1 MLIQEITLK
10 KALLF
15 TILLGVLVLTTAF
28 AADEQSED
36 KKDSSEPTTVL
47 TGPPKSPDQM
57 AGDFVIGPGDTLHIF
72 VWKEPDLSKD
82 VPVRPD
88 GKISLPLVNDVQAS
102 GLSAMQ
108 LKNTLEEKLSKFI
121 NDPNVTVTVQT
132 VTSHKVILM
141 GEVTLPGPRPL
152 AGPMRVMDILAT
164 TGFTPFSKTTKVY
177 VLRNEDGKQQKFAF
191 NYKDYLKGKN
201 PEQNILLKN
210 GDTIVVP

>member
-1 MLIQEITLK
+1 MLLPETTIKKTLP
-10 KALLF
+10 F
-15 TILLGVLVLTTAF
+15 GILLGVLALTPVF
-28 AADEQSED
+28 ADEKSEE
-36 KKDSSEPTTVL
+36 KKDSSEATTAPS
-47 TGPPKSPDQM
+47 TTPKSSELMP
-57 AGDFVIGPGDTLHIF
+57 GDFVIGPGDSLHIY
-72 VWKEPDLSKD
+72 VWKEPDLSRD

-102 GLSAMQ
+102 GLTSMQ
-108 LKNTLEEKLSKFI
+108 LKTTLEEKLSKFI

-132 VTSHKVILM
+132 VNSHKIILM

-177 VLRNEDGKQQKFAF
+177 VLRNEDGKQQKFTF
-191 NYKDYLKGKN
+191 NYKEYLKGKN

>member
-1 MLIQEITLK
+1 MLIQEITIK
-10 KALLF
+10 KALLL
-15 TILLGVLVLTTAF
+15 TIFLGVLFMTQGF
-28 AADEQSED
+28 ADEKSEG
-36 KKDSSEPTTVL
+36 KKDSPESTTAQPTT
-47 TGPPKSPDQM
+47 PKSSEQM
-57 AGDFVIGPGDTLHIF
+57 AEDFIIGPGDMLHIY

-102 GLSAMQ
+102 GLTSMQ
-108 LKNTLEEKLSKFI
+108 LKNALEEKLSKFI
-121 NDPNVTVTVQT
+121 NEPNVTVTVQT
-132 VTSHKVILM
+132 VSSHKVILM

-191 NYKDYLKGKN
+191 NYKEYLKGKN